1 MSFKE
6 EGKLS
11 GFEIELGEM
20 LARELDVN
28 PSFVVTPADEV
39 LPGVESGKYD
49 IALNHITATPELKKL
64 VDFSEPY
71 SDFNAQAI
79 VHKQAR
85 QSPDPE
91 EHLKGL
97 TLSAAQPS
105 GFAER
110 VQVVPTET
118 PESKLPVDL
127 DTGAGPKPSLVIPF
141 QKGNPAF
148 AGAVDRALQRIK
160 ADGRLA
166 ALSQKWFGP
175 GDGKA
180 AKP

>member
-1 MSFKE
+1 M
-6 EGKLS
+6 
-11 GFEIELGEM
+11 
-20 LARELDVN
+20 
-28 PSFVVTPADEV
+28 
-39 LPGVESGKYD
+39 
-49 IALNHITATPELKKL
+49 
-64 VDFSEPY
+64 
-71 SDFNAQAI
+71 
-79 VHKQAR
+79 
-85 QSPDPE
+85 
-91 EHLKGL
+91 
-97 TLSAAQPS
+97 
-105 GFAER
+105 
-110 VQVVPTET
+110 QVVPTET